1 MIILGCLGG
10 YHHLR
15 KRPNRNSENAFG
27 PLVWCVL
34 AHLEEVVMTV
44 RSDAV
49 SMTDRSEEVY
59 CRCGHDTA
67 QSSSPTL
74 LHVISIIYCILHLL
88 VVKLYFFSPG
98 KRYVMRLHMLC
109 AALEVWEISRL
120 VENLPRTSKTPQRPS
135 TSAWFLAAT
144 LR

>member
-1 MIILGCLGG
+1 M
-10 YHHLR
+10 
-15 KRPNRNSENAFG
+15 
-27 PLVWCVL
+27 
-34 AHLEEVVMTV
+34 VMTV

-88 VVKLYFFSPG
+88 VVKFFFLLV
-98 KRYVMRLHMLC
+98 KDMLC
-109 AALEVWEISRL
+109 AYICYVLHWRYEKSVGS
-120 VENLPRTSKTPQRPS
+120 
-135 TSAWFLAAT
+135 
-144 LR
+144 